1 MASPDTAAQPPSP
14 APDGVFL
21 DRSTLTAI
29 AVVLLV
35 WWLAA
40 APARRPT
47 PAEERPVIAWVV
59 RTAKSLLWIAA
70 FAEKPPAA
78 PQEPVHVQHD
88 TGVDGFPLV
97 DHGRGW

>member
-1 MASPDTAAQPPSP
+1 MTRRRTAPPAAP
-14 APDGVFL
+14 APATVTI
-21 DRSTLTAI
+21 DRSTLVAI
-29 AVVLLV
+29 GIVLAL
-35 WWLAA
+35 WWFAA

-47 PAEERPVIAWVV
+47 PADERPVIAWVV

-78 PQEPVHVQHD
+78 PQEPVAVRHEL
-88 TGVDGFPLV
+88 GVDGFPLV